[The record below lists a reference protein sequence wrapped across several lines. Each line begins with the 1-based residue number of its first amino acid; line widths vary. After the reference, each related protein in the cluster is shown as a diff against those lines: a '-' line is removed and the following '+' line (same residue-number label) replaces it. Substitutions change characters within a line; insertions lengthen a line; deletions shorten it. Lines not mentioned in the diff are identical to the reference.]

1 MGKFLALAVFLSI
14 ISHMVVFEQ
23 GLGGDGWGYYAVV
36 ESAVIDG
43 DLDLNNNIY
52 GVYNGF
58 KKDPNGRWITQYP
71 PGLAIMDAPFV
82 LLMQTICGS
91 VSIPRGAVDS
101 HPIYKNVPDIVLIR
115 SMGVIL
121 AHNFYTLL
129 GLLLLFLLL
138 LKCGFSDYI
147 SSVLVFIGYFSSPL
161 HFYAQSGMSHANSFF
176 MLTLLLFL
184 FEKYVNACKLK
195 YPFLIGM
202 IIGLAS
208 AVRLTNV
215 LMFLVTLVF
224 LFCLSGRIGKIKSV
238 VLLTLGFCSVVWVVP
253 IFYWVQSGCFYPSY
267 SSGFELNRLPM
278 VNILFS
284 LKRGFLWFYPIFIL
298 FIPGMF
304 GHFRNS
310 NRNIKIISAFS
321 VSCLIVSVTAYGY
334 FSEWFNPGSYT
345 QRYLTGSVPFFIF
358 CMAPCFKFKG
368 KLSIFVTLFAVL
380 SVIYSYSLFLLS
392 MSKTLKFPNGEMWAL
407 YITDFLYYFKQNV
420 TVKDVVDGIIQN
432 LLFLK

>member
-1 MGKFLALAVFLSI
+1 MGKFLIPAVFLSI
-14 ISHMVVFEQ
+14 ICHMVIFEQ
-23 GLGGDGWGYYAVV
+23 GLGGDGWGYYAIV

-43 DLDLNNNIY
+43 DFDLDNNIY

-58 KKDPNGRWITQYP
+58 KKAPDGRWITQYP

-82 LLMQTICGS
+82 LLAQAMSGC
-91 VSIPRGAVDS
+91 VSIPRKAVDF
-101 HPIYKNVPDIVLIR
+101 HPVYKNVPDIVLIR
-115 SMGVIL
+115 SVGVIL

-138 LKCGFSDYI
+138 LKCGFSDYVA
-147 SSVLVFIGYFSSPL
+147 SVLVFIGYFSSPL

-176 MLTLLLFL
+176 MLTLLLFV
-184 FEKYVNACKLK
+184 FEKYVNVCKQK
-195 YPFLIGM
+195 YLFLLGM

-208 AVRLTNV
+208 AVRLPNV
-215 LMFLVTLVF
+215 LMFVVMMIF
-224 LFCLSGRIGKIKSV
+224 LFGLTNRIGKIKSV

-253 IFYWVQSGCFYPSY
+253 IFYWVHSGNFYPSY
-267 SSGFELNRLPM
+267 SSGFEVNRFPI

-298 FIPGMF
+298 FIPGLF

-310 NRNIKIISAFS
+310 NRTVKIITAFS
-321 VSCLIVSVTAYGY
+321 VSCLIVLTTAYGY

-345 QRYLTGSVPFFIF
+345 QRYLTGCVPFFIF

-368 KLSIFVTLFAVL
+368 KLSVSVIAFAIL

-392 MSKTLKFPNGEMWAL
+392 ISKTLEFPNGEIWAL
-407 YITDFLYYFKQNV
+407 YITDFLYYFKQNI
-420 TVKDVVDGIIQN
+420 TIKDVVDGIRQN
-432 LLFLK
+432 LIFLK